1 MGVQQPGPW
10 AQSSFTLHPKKKEE
24 EKPGIGALSSLV
36 LGSQG
41 LCTAG
46 QGRPSSQVPAPGGV

>member
-1 MGVQQPGPW
+1 MGAEQLPSAPK
-10 AQSSFTLHPKKKEE
+10 KKKEE